1 MKTLSGNPN
10 PYGFRLHQ
18 APTYPFPYGSRG
30 GVGARYPLPYGSR
43 RQWVITVPYRARDCG
58 PHIFPPSST
67 LIHPRPPSST
77 LIHPHPPSSTLIH
90 PHPLSSTLARVHP
103 CPSSSTL
110 CPPLP
115 HLNCFVSCMFLVQ
128 VRTVTLFFSPSF
140 FFVYQPEE
148 CFFSVSPLPG
158 EKTLFGEIERAPLVL
173 EKERK
178 KGGSLRQK
186 EALPLLPLPSRKKK
200 SRGEG
205 RTFGEEKGG
214 DSSLGEPS
222 LPLPAEPLTPGARGG
237 RPLPPF
243 FSFLPPPEE
252 KRGRR
257 EGKER
262 REKGGS

>member
-90 PHPLSSTLARVHP
+90 PHPPSSTLIHPHPLSSTLARVHP

-115 HLNCFVSCMFLVQ
+115 HLNCFVSCMFLKS
-128 VRTVTLFFSPSF
+128 VRSHFFFSPSS

-148 CFFSVSPLPG
+148 CFFFCFPPPRGKNTLLRERESPSCPR
-158 EKTLFGEIERAPLVL
+158 ER
-173 EKERK
+173 EKE
-178 KGGSLRQK
+178 GGFPQAKK

-205 RTFGEEKGG
+205 RTFGRKKEGTALLE
-214 DSSLGEPS
+214 SPPS
-222 LPLPAEPLTPGARGG
+222 PF
-237 RPLPPF
+237 RPSP
-243 FSFLPPPEE
+243 
-252 KRGRR
+252 
-257 EGKER
+257 
-262 REKGGS
+262 